1 MAMQAGGN
9 DGLGYIL
16 GIMAI
21 AVGYNLVK
29 FFEVETAYR
38 EEVDPATNTRS
49 AHHLY
54 LQLRNGH
61 PYQTCPHHICY

>member
-1 MAMQAGGN
+1 MDIQAGGN

-49 AHHLY
+49 AHLLY
-54 LQLRNGH
+54 L
-61 PYQTCPHHICY
+61 